1 MWGKFGQNGDKN
13 DYDFHFTHQSLV
25 QQLINNNKI
34 VPQDWFIINDTCVEL
49 RSKYKEDTTID
60 PEFVSEITAAF
71 TTANARV
78 RLYNMLDWLDDS
90 QLIYCDTD
98 SVIFLY
104 DEDNPAHKHPE
115 LNSEEARQLGIEFG
129 KGLGQWENEFKNP
142 NEYITE
148 ICVLGAKAYAYKT
161 SKGLS
166 IIKQKGITLD
176 LANEDL
182 ITFDEVVSV
191 VTGEKDSIES
201 AERFSIKWDEK
212 SKEVITNYIKRKIRS
227 TAHEK
232 RNIDPNDQFNT
243 LPFRYK
249 TS

>member
-1 MWGKFGQNGDKN
+1 M
-13 DYDFHFTHQSLV
+13 
-25 QQLINNNKI
+25 
-34 VPQDWFIINDTCVEL
+34 
-49 RSKYKEDTTID
+49 
-60 PEFVSEITAAF
+60 
-71 TTANARV
+71 
-78 RLYNMLDWLDDS
+78 
-90 QLIYCDTD
+90 
-98 SVIFLY
+98 
-104 DEDNPAHKHPE
+104 
-115 LNSEEARQLGIEFG
+115 
-129 KGLGQWENEFKNP
+129 GQWENEFKNP

-243 LPFRYK
+243 LPFGYK
-249 TS
+249 TI